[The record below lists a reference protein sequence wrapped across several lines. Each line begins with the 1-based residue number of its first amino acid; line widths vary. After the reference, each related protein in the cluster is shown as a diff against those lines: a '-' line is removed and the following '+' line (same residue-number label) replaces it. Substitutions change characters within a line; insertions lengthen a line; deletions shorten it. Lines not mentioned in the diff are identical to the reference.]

1 MSTNQSA
8 DGRHKWSVRFRYNLF
23 YCKVKE
29 NEYMRIEGYFH
40 VEQSITKIG
49 AFDKISLRDLCITPG
64 IVQVSF
70 MVDTVTSE

>member
-40 VEQSITKIG
+40 VEQSIT
-49 AFDKISLRDLCITPG
+49 LRDLCITPG

-70 MVDTVTSE
+70 MADTVTSE